1 MKRSKM
7 KNCQGFL
14 LFWLMCCLSASAR
27 ERSAEEMTSAARS
40 VLMRVAAT
48 AGDSAPKLQRIAVLR
63 QQPLQ
68 VVLEKNNLAV
78 VGQQNVGF
86 AVIAKDA
93 RHSAVWGYSDRPF
106 VTDDFSPSFLWLMD
120 AMDEAFA
127 EASAQDQCLRAC
139 AQVITAAESDEGEEI
154 IPIVAPLIKTR
165 WYQNEPYNRLC
176 PMVVNE
182 GEEVR
187 GVTGCVP
194 TALAQFIYYYQQ
206 PTCGEGV
213 SGIRTVDDFYNYEPT
228 ATFTADLSTMPWDFQ
243 NMLLDYSGDYTD
255 EQAIAVAQ
263 LMQACGYICRTDY
276 GPTQSAGSP
285 IAPYSLTGDYIG
297 YRTKELQRKAKDD
310 ITEYLAALDN
320 GDPIYC
326 TGHSRAKGFGHA
338 FLVDG
343 YDSQGFLHIN
353 FGWGGREDGYYAAD
367 DMNTFSLLQAFVL
380 DETGVKKVVHDGIC
394 FDLNPSTQ
402 LATVRVDRTFS
413 LEEGYDVVR
422 LYSGDLV
429 IPAAVEDEGIS
440 YSVTR
445 LVSGLSYDVCTITL
459 PSTLESIEEGAIV
472 FSRYLTDVICYAQ
485 QPPSA
490 MGNFYFS
497 SNYPLRL
504 FVPDESIEAYRTTEP
519 WSHFAAIFPLSQ
531 LASVTVPI
539 AESDTHTFYDLQGRS
554 YSSRVPATVGPLRI
568 ENGKKKR

>member
-1 MKRSKM
+1 MRVLR
-7 KNCQGFL
+7 FL
-14 LFWLMCCLSASAR
+14 LFVLMACGLSASAQ
-27 ERSAEEMTSAARS
+27 ERSAEEVDAAART
-40 VLMRVAAT
+40 VLRRVARHDAT
-48 AGDSAPKLQRIAVLR
+48 SPKTQQFAALLDQKPLQRVLDK
-63 QQPLQ
+63 PH
-68 VVLEKNNLAV
+68 LAV
-78 VGQQNVGF
+78 VGHRDAGF
-86 AVIAKDA
+86 AVIAKDE

-106 VTDDFSPSFLWLMD
+106 DPDDLAPSFLWLMEQ
-120 AMDEAFA
+120 MDEALGQ
-127 EASAQDQCLRAC
+127 ASAQGQRLSATALGGLRR
-139 AQVITAAESDEGEEI
+139 TAESDDAEI
-154 IPIVAPLIKTR
+154 VPVVEPLIKTH
-165 WYQNEPYNRLC
+165 WHQKEPYNRLC
-176 PMVVNE
+176 PMVKGD

-187 GVTGCVP
+187 GVTGCVA
-194 TALAQFIYYYQQ
+194 TALAQYIYYYQQ

-213 SGIRTVDDFYNYEPT
+213 SCIRTVDSLYDPKEVT
-228 ATFTADLSTMPWDFQ
+228 TFTADLSTMPWNFTA
-243 NMLLDYSGDYTD
+243 MLLDYSGDYTD
-255 EQAIAVAQ
+255 EQALAVAQ
-263 LMQACGYICRTDY
+263 LMQACGYICRTEY
-276 GPTQSAGSP
+276 APTQAAGAP
-285 IAPYSLTGDYIG
+285 IAPYSIVGDYIG
-297 YRTKELQRKAKDD
+297 YRTKELRRKAKDD
-310 ITEYLAALDN
+310 ITDYLAALDSA
-320 GDPIYC
+320 DPIYC
-326 TGHSRAKGFGHA
+326 IGHSRAKGFGHA

-429 IPAAVEDEGIS
+429 IPAAVEDEGIL

-459 PSTLESIEEGAIV
+459 PSTLESIEEGAIG

-531 LASVTVPI
+531 LASVTAPI